1 MYPAA
6 PNQYYVGGHTQTV
19 AIESGAYYDVYLTW
33 RCDDQTSCR
42 SSFRFDGA
50 PIIEYSTRFGPGA
63 SFLDKRTCLLTT
75 RNRGGEHT
83 VSVNEGHW
91 RVRFER
97 RQEPC

>member
-1 MYPAA
+1 MYPAD
-6 PNQYYVGGHTQTV
+6 PNEYYAGGHTQSV
-19 AIESGAYYDVYLTW
+19 AIESGAYYDVYLDW
-33 RCDDQTSCR
+33 RCGDQASCK

-50 PIIEYSTRFGPGA
+50 PVVEYFTLFGPGA
-63 SFLDKRTCLLTT
+63 SYANKKTCLLTT

-83 VSVNEGHW
+83 VSVDEGHW